1 MFSYQWVTSN
11 GTTDTN
17 IAAAT
22 DSTYTLVADDQG
34 KTIKVQVSFTDDE
47 GNDESMTSAATEPV
61 GIAEDSN
68 DESETLPAAPT
79 SLVGRPYPEGIE
91 LQWVAPEGNVE
102 GYRIS
107 RRKPDECQ
115 PDMLTYV
122 GDTGNT
128 ETDYMDQDVIPGLT
142 YVYLVH
148 AINRAGIG
156 TRSNVAHLNYPMPAA
171 DSGAPAAP
179 TRFAAFGTHGAIEL
193 TWTAPSGDVTGY
205 QILRRRPQ
213 ECESALRVYVA
224 NTNSTDTQWWDED
237 VQDGTQYQYRV
248 KAINTNGIGEWSR
261 DVIVTQRPAVIAM
274 GYVRSETSIEVG
286 GSSTFDLGV
295 SHLHRDSDPDTV
307 DYILRGDVVAVLED
321 DTTQPANQCE
331 GAGLGED
338 ILIKVVDRTNFAF
351 KMTFGG
357 VYCNKGRY
365 IVNVALS
372 GGDGAHIMTLPVE
385 YGVAA
390 VDYVSTDLD

>member
-171 DSGAPAAP
+171 DSGAPAV
-179 TRFAAFGTHGAIEL
+179 TVQTCGDLRAI
-193 TWTAPSGDVTGY
+193 
-205 QILRRRPQ
+205 
-213 ECESALRVYVA
+213 
-224 NTNSTDTQWWDED
+224 
-237 VQDGTQYQYRV
+237 
-248 KAINTNGIGEWSR
+248 
-261 DVIVTQRPAVIAM
+261 
-274 GYVRSETSIEVG
+274 
-286 GSSTFDLGV
+286 
-295 SHLHRDSDPDTV
+295 
-307 DYILRGDVVAVLED
+307 
-321 DTTQPANQCE
+321 
-331 GAGLGED
+331 
-338 ILIKVVDRTNFAF
+338 
-351 KMTFGG
+351 
-357 VYCNKGRY
+357 
-365 IVNVALS
+365 
-372 GGDGAHIMTLPVE
+372 
-385 YGVAA
+385 
-390 VDYVSTDLD
+390 